1 MDEINIRFKQI
12 RELCGKSQEE
22 WGKSIGI
29 SRSGVSEI
37 ESGRRNVTEKHL
49 KLLEVYQEKPI
60 NVEWLRTGEGEPFL
74 EITRNEAITDFMS
87 DILNEDN
94 TFKNRLIAALAKLDE
109 SQWKVL
115 EQIAEESIK
124 KD

>member
-1 MDEINIRFKQI
+1 MSIGQRI
-12 RELCGKSQEE
+12 REIRKEKKITQQSLADSLGLKQNTVASY
-22 WGKSIGI
+22 
-29 SRSGVSEI
+29 EI
-37 ESGRRNVTEKHL
+37 DRVQPSDRT
-49 KLLEVYQEKPI
+49 I
-60 NVEWLRTGEGEPFL
+60 NDICDKFKVNEQWLRTGEGEPFL

>member
-1 MDEINIRFKQI
+1 MDTIGNRIAYCIEKLDMKKIDFAKKLNVSSAFITQLTKGVAQPSDRTINDICDKF
-12 RELCGKSQEE
+12 
-22 WGKSIGI
+22 
-29 SRSGVSEI
+29 
-37 ESGRRNVTEKHL
+37 NVNE
-49 KLLEVYQEKPI
+49 Q
-60 NVEWLRTGEGEPFL
+60 WLRTGEGEPFL

>member
-1 MDEINIRFKQI
+1 MSVGQRI
-12 RELCGKSQEE
+12 REIRKEKKLTQQSLADSLGLKQNTVASY
-22 WGKSIGI
+22 
-29 SRSGVSEI
+29 EI
-37 ESGRRNVTEKHL
+37 DRVQPSDRTINDICDKFNVNE
-49 KLLEVYQEKPI
+49 Q
-60 NVEWLRTGEGEPFL
+60 WLRTGEGEPFL

>member
-1 MDEINIRFKQI
+1 MSIGQRI
-12 RELCGKSQEE
+12 REIRKEKKLTQQSLADSLGLKQNTVASY
-22 WGKSIGI
+22 
-29 SRSGVSEI
+29 EI
-37 ESGRRNVTEKHL
+37 DRVQPSDRT
-49 KLLEVYQEKPI
+49 I
-60 NVEWLRTGEGEPFL
+60 NDICDKFKVNEQWLRTGEGEPFL

>member
-1 MDEINIRFKQI
+1 MSIGQRI
-12 RELCGKSQEE
+12 REIRKEKNLTQQSLADSLGLKQNTVASY
-22 WGKSIGI
+22 
-29 SRSGVSEI
+29 EI
-37 ESGRRNVTEKHL
+37 DRVQPSDRT
-49 KLLEVYQEKPI
+49 I
-60 NVEWLRTGEGEPFL
+60 NDICDKFKVNEQWLRTGEGEPFL